1 MGDVFYFCSEQ
12 NPIVFFRCTKE
23 NSSVASTKKTNSIGR
38 AEPRIY
44 NNNKQGKH
52 LKSLIAVTLAVV
64 LTGCASAAYQPKF
77 AAPSTIQAPQPIIG
91 NSGKFMSPFTED
103 GTVAA
108 WVEKGKSASAGSSV
122 GGFVGAQA
130 GQHLAKQ
137 IPFIGGMLGQSLGE
151 SAGRQIALNMV
162 GGEEFIRANSD
173 MSFNTVQELAVY
185 MYAKNSSHKDY
196 VEALKLTQ
204 EIYPEL
210 KTAYYPAIAAASR

>member
-1 MGDVFYFCSEQ
+1 MK
-12 NPIVFFRCTKE
+12 TAAA
-23 NSSVASTKKTNSIGR
+23 VAL
-38 AEPRIY
+38 A
-44 NNNKQGKH
+44 
-52 LKSLIAVTLAVV
+52 LILS
-64 LTGCASAAYQPKF
+64 GCASPAYVPKF
-77 AAPSTIQAPQPIIG
+77 AAPATIRAPQPIMG

-108 WVEKGKSASAGSSV
+108 WVEKGKSASAGSSL

-130 GQHLAKQ
+130 GQKMAEQ
-137 IPFIGGMLGQSLGE
+137 IPFVGSFLGQSLGE
-151 SAGRQIALNMV
+151 SAGRAIALKMV

-196 VEALKLTQ
+196 AEALKLTQ

-210 KTAYYPAIAAASR
+210 KTAYFPAIAAASH